1 MEITPE
7 LIVAVTGLVLG
18 LANIYA
24 ARRKSLA
31 DARGVDADAAK
42 KLSDTAA
49 NFADEIQIHVVDELK
64 KQLGIYSARIDRLEI
79 LTAYQE
85 QLLSE
90 QGHKIAEQDIT
101 IKEQGGIIMSLR
113 QRVTDLEH
121 ENGRL
126 KTEND
131 QLKQRGGKL

>member
-1 MEITPE
+1 MQITPE
-7 LIVAVTGLVLG
+7 LIIALAGIIGAGLNYWYTKNKG
-18 LANIYA
+18 A
-24 ARRKSLA
+24 AEARDI
-31 DARGVDADAAK
+31 DA
-42 KLSDTAA
+42 TAA
-49 NFADEIQIHVVDELK
+49 GKLASAAATLSSEIQEHVVNELK
-64 KQLGIYSARIDRLEI
+64 HQLNIYSARIDRLEI
-79 LTAYQE
+79 LTAHQE

-101 IKEQGGIIMSLR
+101 IKEQGGIIMQLR

>member
-49 NFADEIQIHVVDELK
+49 NLADGIQIHVVDELK
-64 KQLGIYSARIDRLEI
+64 NQLGIYSARIDRLEI
-79 LTAYQE
+79 LTAHQE

-113 QRVTDLEH
+113 QRVTDLVH

>member
-49 NFADEIQIHVVDELK
+49 NLADEIQIHVVDELK
-64 KQLGIYSARIDRLEI
+64 NQLKIYSDRIDRLEI
-79 LTAYQE
+79 LTAHQE